1 MKYLYLFF
9 FLLCLPAKAYCLSVD
24 AVVTSRW
31 LQENIHNHDLKIIE
45 MSDEASYNFD
55 GHIPGAV
62 FTNKSDWRY
71 QASDGALV
79 HFDASRLESM
89 VQDMGINDTD
99 AVVIYYKGSNLN
111 EVLGSHYLFWLFHY
125 LGHTNVAM
133 LNKGWHGWL
142 EAGGSIDE
150 QAAPLEDGNFISRA
164 LTSLELATDE
174 LYAIRNHYT
183 VIDGRPASHFAGETK
198 FPANTRYGRIP
209 GSLSQPWESYLQRD
223 DQGRLYVDMYL
234 LPPILE
240 HGMIDKQQPLLL
252 TCFGGTGAAVNY
264 AFFYSHG
271 YRNMR
276 LHDAG
281 LRRWNERRLPLVRDI
296 P

>member
-1 MKYLYLFF
+1 MKYISVFLLLFF
-9 FLLCLPAKAYCLSVD
+9 LPIKAFSLSVD
-24 AVVTSRW
+24 AVVSADW
-31 LQENIHNHDLKIIE
+31 LQKNINNHELKIIE

-71 QASDGALV
+71 QATDDALV
-79 HFDASRLESM
+79 HLDASKLEAM
-89 VQDMGINDTD
+89 IQVLGVNDTD
-99 AVVIYYKGSNLN
+99 AVVIYYKGNDLN

-133 LNKGWHGWL
+133 LNMGWQGWL
-142 EAGGSIDE
+142 SINGIVDE
-150 QAAPLEDGNFISRA
+150 DSVSAENGNFVARTLA
-164 LTSLELATDE
+164 SLELTTDE
-174 LYAIRNHYT
+174 LYVIGKYYS
-183 VIDGRPASHFAGETK
+183 VIDGRPASHFEGTEK
-198 FPANTRYGRIP
+198 FSANTRFGRIS
-209 GSLSQPWESYLQRD
+209 GSLSQPWESYLQRNK
-223 DQGRLYVDMYL
+223 QGQLYIDMNL

-240 HGMIDKQQPLLL
+240 HGMISREQPLLL

-264 AFFYSHG
+264 ALFYGHG

-281 LRRWNERRLPLVRDI
+281 LRRWNARVLPLVIDK
-296 P
+296 